1 MSVEGTHKQLTV
13 TATDDLSIAGARYK
27 AITLG
32 GAIAASTSRAAG
44 VLITSTRSGEFASAI
59 YEGFVKVIAG
69 ATVTTLGYP
78 LTITTSGFF
87 IAASSGGSHCG
98 RALAAAASGDL
109 IPAFVDFTTVPA
121 WPGT

>member
-1 MSVEGTHKQLTV
+1 MTVESTHKQWTV
-13 TATDDLSIAGARYK
+13 QATDDLSIAGARFK

-32 GAIAASTSRAAG
+32 GAIAATTSRAAG
-44 VLITSTRSGEFASAI
+44 VLMTSTRSGEFASAI
-59 YEGFVKVIAG
+59 YEGVAKVIAG
-69 ATVTTLGYP
+69 AAVTTLGYP

-87 IAASSGGSHCG
+87 IAASSGGSSCG